1 MCIPHPSLLTKQRGN
16 RTVTAPVPATTI
28 VSFLAVSETS
38 RYDEADEEE
47 TGDDDDVQWESTCA
61 ALAPHLPPPCSSKNK
76 KPQVLANVTG
86 DCERA
91 RAGFGSCPACASRA
105 RRWSWLLASTPPA
118 ALHLAGRPRP
128 RHYLSSAP
136 GCSTLRSSRCHLHR
150 HFYAP

>member
-47 TGDDDDVQWESTCA
+47 TDDDDDVQWESTCA

-86 DCERA
+86 DCEQREPALVRA
-91 RAGFGSCPACASRA
+91 QRVRVEREGGAG
-105 RRWSWLLASTPPA
+105 SWPP
-118 ALHLAGRPRP
+118 PRQP
-128 RHYLSSAP
+128 P
-136 GCSTLRSSRCHLHR
+136 STLPAGLDPATTFLPRLGAAH
-150 HFYAP
+150 